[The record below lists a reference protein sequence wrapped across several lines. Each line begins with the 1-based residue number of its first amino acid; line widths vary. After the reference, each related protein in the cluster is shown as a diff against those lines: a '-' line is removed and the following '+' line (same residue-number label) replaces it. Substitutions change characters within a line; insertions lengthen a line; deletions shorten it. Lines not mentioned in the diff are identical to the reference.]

1 MFAVGAINHKL
12 GKGTL
17 VYGYA
22 ALRRE
27 WDDLLKVC
35 SIQMKDKLLQLG
47 GSPPVFRPG
56 SFRLLNRNYAL
67 LDSAVSIYFSAN
79 SIASSEFSNVSSR
92 KSFS

>member
-1 MFAVGAINHKL
+1 MFALGAINRKL

-27 WDDLLKVC
+27 WDDLLKVR

-47 GSPPVFRPG
+47 GSPPVFKPG
-56 SFRLLNRNYAL
+56 SCHLLNRN
-67 LDSAVSIYFSAN
+67 
-79 SIASSEFSNVSSR
+79 
-92 KSFS
+92 